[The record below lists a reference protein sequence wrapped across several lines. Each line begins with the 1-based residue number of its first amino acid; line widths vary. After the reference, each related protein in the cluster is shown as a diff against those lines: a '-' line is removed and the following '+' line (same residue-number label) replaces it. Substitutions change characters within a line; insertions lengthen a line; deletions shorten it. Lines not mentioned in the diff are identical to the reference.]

1 MMDRGEILEG
11 ARPQNE
17 AYEGLKHQILSLD
30 IEPGEMLSESILS
43 SQMNVGR
50 PLMRDALA
58 QLAEEGYVM
67 VYPQKGTAVTMIDPE
82 RVRQAVHTHIVLEQA
97 VLAEACQQGLTGAQ
111 LEYLE
116 CILEEQKRRGDDA
129 VKRMI
134 LERQMSNALAAFC
147 GKKYML
153 DVFRTMDCD
162 MPALQ
167 YIWFPCAD
175 VSALKLGIYPGR
187 GKDAGRQSEKKG
199 YRCRMAA
206 LFQPFQNGSSPH
218 GFAQGN
224 LSTVLFRMKGSGQ

>member
-162 MPALQ
+162 MLRVKCLHYNTFGFPAQ
-167 YIWFPCAD
+167 MFPPSSWKYTQVEGRMLVDNLRRRDTDAAWLLCSNHFKMVLLHMD
-175 VSALKLGIYPGR
+175 SLRGIYP
-187 GKDAGRQSEKKG
+187 Q
-199 YRCRMAA
+199 
-206 LFQPFQNGSSPH
+206 FF
-218 GFAQGN
+218 
-224 LSTVLFRMKGSGQ
+224 SG